1 MSGVCRLIPNFAGGM
16 SADALWRLCASSRL
30 ANHRSVFHSCQL
42 FQEKV
47 NLFSK
52 SVNDS
57 RKVSTCSGKRLSTTS
72 GKEWKT
78 VNRNQEKT
86 LFNDIKRER
95 KVMDDIHTCLRT
107 HNHPLQEWYYGHFHE
122 SWHQEIE
129 GVKYHMLDCGELR
142 EMVMTGWY
150 HR

>member
-1 MSGVCRLIPNFAGGM
+1 VYDPVKL
-16 SADALWRLCASSRL
+16 DAINDACAIDAVITHTAPSFCEKISQSDIQDWL
-30 ANHRSVFHSCQL
+30 AKD
-42 FQEKV
+42 EK
-47 NLFSK
+47 L
-52 SVNDS
+52 
-57 RKVSTCSGKRLSTTS
+57 L
-72 GKEWKT
+72 
-78 VNRNQEKT
+78 
-86 LFNDIKRER
+86 NDIKHER
-95 KVMDDIHTCLRT
+95 KVMDDIHTCLRA